1 MEKKQTKLPI
11 EDLEKLGHLFKENN
25 LEELIIE
32 TDEICIKFSK
42 EKKSPL
48 ILTGIPHQIPVQPQP
63 QISQPIQKSAPQP
76 QPQTQTKAKSG
87 SEFDDETKYH
97 KVKSPIN
104 GTFYRSPSPG
114 AAPFVKEGDHV
125 NAGQTLCIVE
135 AMKVMNEIKAPVS
148 GKIVKILKNNAEIVK
163 SEDILMIIEMV

>member
-1 MEKKQTKLPI
+1 MEKKQSKLPI
-11 EDLEKLGHLFKENN
+11 EEIEKLGNLFKENN

-32 TDEICIKFSK
+32 TDEISIKFFK
-42 EKKSPL
+42 ERKQSF
-48 ILTGIPHQIPVQPQP
+48 IFAGIPQQMPITQQPTQ
-63 QISQPIQKSAPQP
+63 QSSQPISKTTIQ
-76 QPQTQTKAKSG
+76 QPQTKTK

-114 AAPFVKEGDHV
+114 ADPFVKEGDHV

-148 GKIVKILKNNAEIVK
+148 GKIVKILKNNAEVVK

>member
-1 MEKKQTKLPI
+1 MEKKQSKLPI
-11 EDLEKLGHLFKENN
+11 EEIEKLGNLFKENN

-32 TDEICIKFSK
+32 TDEISIKFYK
-42 EKKSPL
+42 EKKTTQT
-48 ILTGIPHQIPVQPQP
+48 LTVIPQQITTPPQQSTQIPQTTAKP
-63 QISQPIQKSAPQP
+63 SQPTS
-76 QPQTQTKAKSG
+76 QTKSKN
-87 SEFDDETKYH
+87 EFDDETKYH

-104 GTFYRSPSPG
+104 GTFYRAPSPG
-114 AAPFVKEGDHV
+114 ADPFVKEGDHV

-148 GKIVKILKNNAEIVK
+148 GKIVKILKNNAELVK